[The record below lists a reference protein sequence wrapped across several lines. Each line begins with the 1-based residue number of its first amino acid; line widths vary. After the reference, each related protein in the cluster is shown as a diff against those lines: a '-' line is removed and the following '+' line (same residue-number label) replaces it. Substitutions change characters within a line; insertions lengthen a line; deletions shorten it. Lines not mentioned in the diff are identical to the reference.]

1 MRVLVIPDIH
11 LKPWIFD
18 QAEDVIKEGKADR
31 AVCLMDVPDDWGME
45 LNIDCYKETFDRVIA
60 FAKNHTDTLWCYGN
74 HDVSYLWGRLE
85 SGYSPF
91 AERTVISKLED
102 LEKILSDA
110 GHLAFMHRIDNVLFS
125 HGGLTTEFVKRLDEE
140 LLDANIDDVIA
151 AVNEAPRDCLW
162 SDDSPLWL
170 RPQYK
175 HKNTFRKDIYMQV
188 VGHTPVEK
196 IFEKDGIISTD
207 VFSTYR
213 DGRQIGESAMIV
225 IESVTGKYE
234 KVDVPCLNCCDYFGQ
249 NGTKQGSKTELQR

>member
-1 MRVLVIPDIH
+1 MRVLVMPDIH

-18 QAEDVIKEGKADR
+18 RAEEILKGGKADS

-45 LNIDCYKETFDRVIA
+45 LNIDRYKETFDRVIT
-60 FAKNHTDTLWCYGN
+60 FAKDYPDTLWCYGN

-91 AERTVISKLED
+91 AERTVISKLE
-102 LEKILSDA
+102 EFGKVFSDT
-110 GHLAFMHRIDNVLFS
+110 GQLAFMHRIDNVLFS
-125 HGGLTTEFVKRLDEE
+125 HGGLTTEFVKWLDEE
-140 LLDANIDDVIA
+140 LPDANIDDVIA
-151 AVNEAPRDCLW
+151 AVNEAPPAHLW

-175 HKNTFRKDIYMQV
+175 HRDTFRKSIYTQV

-213 DGRQIGESAMIV
+213 DGTQIGESALIV
-225 IESVTGKYE
+225 VDSVTRKYE
-234 KVDVPCLNCCDYFGQ
+234 KVEWHFAN
-249 NGTKQGSKTELQR
+249 T